1 MLFPGLRLGLRVGSR
16 SVVDCLA
23 SVVDASARSLVA
35 RFIKGEIIDFNVD
48 SASRAL
54 LVGLL
59 VSLGSYSP
67 FLRFAL

>member
-1 MLFPGLRLGLRVGSR
+1 
-16 SVVDCLA
+16 
-23 SVVDASARSLVA
+23 VA